1 MRVLYMLK
9 KENYNKKKEEIMKT
23 CFDTFCKYGLAET
36 SVNRLAE
43 ACKMSRGNF
52 YNYFKN
58 LDDLIIQSTSFCMT
72 KVDEEVLKK
81 APTCPEEIDEFLDK
95 IPTWAC
101 KKYGKKYR
109 TMYQIYTHPKYY
121 KEGKKFYEEA
131 NKRYQKY
138 AEELEPTLKIPSDII
153 APLIFVFAVA
163 VTNYSLF
170 EDNYYLETQMKILND
185 GIKVYYQNHHVL

>member
-1 MRVLYMLK
+1 M
-9 KENYNKKKEEIMKT
+9 
-23 CFDTFCKYGLAET
+23 
-36 SVNRLAE
+36 
-43 ACKMSRGNF
+43 
-52 YNYFKN
+52 
-58 LDDLIIQSTSFCMT
+58 
-72 KVDEEVLKK
+72 
-81 APTCPEEIDEFLDK
+81 PTCPEEIDEFLDK

-138 AEELEPTLKIPSDII
+138 AEELEPTLKMPSEII
-153 APLIFVFAVA
+153 APLIFIFAVA
-163 VTNYSLF
+163 ITNYSLF
-170 EDNYYLETQMKILND
+170 EDNFYLETQMKILND